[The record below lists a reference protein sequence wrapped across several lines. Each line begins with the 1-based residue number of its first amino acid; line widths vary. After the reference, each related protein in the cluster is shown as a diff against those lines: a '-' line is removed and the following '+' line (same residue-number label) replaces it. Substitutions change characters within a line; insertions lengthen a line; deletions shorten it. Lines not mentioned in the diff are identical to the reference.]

1 MQKNRKIAASLCG
14 LALSSLFLINNK
26 SSVHADTVDNAN
38 SVAAMTFDEDDSAVN
53 NASSVQ
59 NNSAV
64 RVSKMSSANMQ
75 DKSDKSFV
83 VNNNINSTSA
93 QANYN
98 AANAM
103 GTASGSKTAH
113 VDATESSKPITI
125 NNPANNTVHVHFV
138 NSKGQDITDQNGK
151 KIDVGDYDIKNM
163 QTGQGSYSVP
173 NGYTLN
179 NPTGKYNISNSSYSD
194 YQKQHGNLPIVVRD
208 DSKGKEN
215 SMYNLTDPVV
225 HVQFKDQNTGN
236 VVGTQNIDLSKMG
249 SQYYGNRYNVPAG
262 YVDDSGTDWQFNKDQ
277 DMSYRMT
284 ITSNG
289 HNSGHG
295 TDDTGLS
302 SDDIKNLL
310 KALNVSAP
318 TILDVAQVE
327 GYTVYPGGSYFTDGI
342 SLTPNS
348 SGWQGRL
355 YNVIS
360 SHDHDGVGGFG
371 AILNVSESPNG
382 PVKYSFFPHNHVVES
397 GTVIVPVH
405 KTNIVIFNDDSGN
418 AISFSGNT
426 VNVALTKPQSVD
438 PATNSQLHS
447 SAMRTIKIDFPN
459 NVIPPSYKNIV
470 DSNGVLTQT
479 VKFTR
484 TGQMDMLTDDIIDS
498 SLGPWKSDNSDPNFL
513 GFPERTLPRI
523 PGYTLSIKSA

>member
-1 MQKNRKIAASLCG
+1 MQKNRKLAASLCG

-26 SSVHADTVDNAN
+26 SLVHADTVDNAN
-38 SVAAMTFDEDDSAVN
+38 SAAAMTFDEDNSTVN
-53 NASSVQ
+53 NANSVQ
-59 NNSAV
+59 NNSAIS
-64 RVSKMSSANMQ
+64 VSGTNGANMQ
-75 DKSDKSFV
+75 KSDKSFA
-83 VNNNINSTSA
+83 VNSGINSTSA

-98 AANAM
+98 AVNAINA
-103 GTASGSKTAH
+103 ASGSKTAH
-113 VDATESSKPITI
+113 VDATQNSKPITI
-125 NNPANNTVHVHFV
+125 SNPANNTVHVHFV

-163 QTGQGSYSVP
+163 QAGQGSYSVP

-179 NPTGKYNISNSSYSD
+179 NPTGKYNISNTSYRD
-194 YQKQHGNLPIVVRD
+194 CQKQHGNLPIVVSD
-208 DSKGKEN
+208 DRKGTEN

-236 VVGTQNIDLSKMG
+236 VVGMQNIDLSKMG
-249 SQYYGNRYNVPAG
+249 SQYYGNKYSVPAG

-289 HNSGHG
+289 HNSGYG

-310 KALNVSAP
+310 KALNVSAS
-318 TILDVAQVE
+318 TTLDVAQLN
-327 GYTVYPGGSYFTDGI
+327 GYTVYPGGSYFTDGL

-355 YNVIS
+355 YNVIW

-371 AILNVSESPNG
+371 AMLNVSQAPNG
-382 PVKYSFFPHNHVVES
+382 PVKYNFFPHNHVVKN
-397 GTVIVPVH
+397 GAVIVPVH

-426 VNVALTKPQSVD
+426 ANVALTKPQSVD

-484 TGQMDMLTDDIIDS
+484 TGQMDMLTGDIISS
-498 SLGPWKSDNSDPNFL
+498 SLGPWRSDNSDPNFL

-523 PGYTLSIKSA
+523 PGYTLSIKPV